1 MMNMSKYCLNTQF
14 IKSMK
19 AASALRQH
27 PADSSNL
34 TELKDDYADSVNPP
48 ETLSDPVAW
57 LAKFKTYITV
67 SPEDT
72 LVVSTTLLA
81 KGICS
86 GTTNTTLRTELSSV
100 LSWVTVYD
108 SPNSETELRRSE
120 DEDLSKAIS
129 LYVSSLPAA
138 YLTGVTVATIDIY
151 NLQGNT
157 DGLSHISDNAIA
169 AISQVPVCKTNLSD
183 VIKKPVQRN
192 RQCSKLYQ
200 SQYVNVFYSGSKDKK
215 VIQLCKKLNYLFEGR
230 NIYGPYAEK
239 LFSKLSL
246 GMSVG
251 LYKTQASRD
260 CDLFVAAYTE
270 YLSDGHQIPSL
281 EFDPR
286 LHHTRYASLLWDYSV
301 NKASNEYVSD
311 NQDPPRAKRTFIPSE
326 DTKMIDVE
334 S

>member
-1 MMNMSKYCLNTQF
+1 MLIQGICLNGLRCWLISCSSF
-14 IKSMK
+14 IV
-19 AASALRQH
+19 L
-27 PADSSNL
+27 
-34 TELKDDYADSVNPP
+34 
-48 ETLSDPVAW
+48 
-57 LAKFKTYITV
+57 F
-67 SPEDT
+67 
-72 LVVSTTLLA
+72 
-81 KGICS
+81 G
-86 GTTNTTLRTELSSV
+86 RTELRSV

-108 SPNSETELRRSE
+108 SPDSETELRSMHH
-120 DEDLSKAIS
+120 
-129 LYVSSLPAA
+129 
-138 YLTGVTVATIDIY
+138 IDGI
-151 NLQGNT
+151 
-157 DGLSHISDNAIA
+157 NAMTNA
-169 AISQVPVCKTNLSD
+169 SRRVRVAISQVPVCKTNLSD
-183 VIKKPVQRN
+183 VIKKPIQRN

-200 SQYVNVFYSGSKDKK
+200 SQYVNVFYSRSKDKK

-246 GMSVG
+246 GMSIG

-270 YLSDGHQIPSL
+270 YLSDGHQILSS

-301 NKASNEYVSD
+301 NKASNGYVSD